1 MRSLTLVIALSTVGL
16 ACSSDSPTELLPAS
30 YIDKLRIL
38 AIKAEPPEAAPGENV
53 ILSAL
58 VADPWTGIRRVG
70 YLWVQCDPSTEG
82 ALGNACAQ
90 QDTLRSL
97 NPRELPEGVRVFPLF
112 IDFAFYRAP
121 FNSLDGLDVDS
132 IERHRGLT
140 ATILLV
146 AWEGG
151 NLEDL
156 QDPDVMRQSQMAIKR
171 IRIVDPQQTPNE
183 NPRLASLTLNGAPFD
198 GLDIP
203 EVKAG
208 STIELSATSTEESV
222 QAFTR
227 ILPDGSIEEQVE
239 QNVFSWYT
247 RGGRFTQGLSYS
259 SRTQSGDPIGLEL
272 PELETLPNDMLDV
285 WVVLRD
291 ARGGTDWAKRR
302 LKLVE

>member
-1 MRSLTLVIALSTVGL
+1 MRHLTLAIALATVGL
-16 ACSSDSPTELLPAS
+16 GCSNEPEVELKPAS

-38 AIKAEPPEAAPGENV
+38 AIKAEPPEAAPGENI
-53 ILSAL
+53 ILSTL
-58 VADPWTGIRRVG
+58 VADPYGSVRRVG

-82 ALGNACAQ
+82 TFGNACAQ
-90 QDTLRSL
+90 QDTLRTL
-97 NPRELPEGVRVFPLF
+97 NPNELPEGVRIFPLF
-112 IDFAFYRAP
+112 FDFAFYRAP
-121 FNSLDGLDVDS
+121 FGVLNELDVDS
-132 IERHRGLT
+132 IERRRGLT

-156 QDPDVMRQSQMAIKR
+156 QNPEVMRQMAIKR
-171 IRIVDPQQTPNE
+171 IRIADPQQTPNR
-183 NPRLASLTLNGAPFD
+183 NPEISSLTLNGQPFD
-198 GLDIP
+198 AFDVPKI
-203 EVKAG
+203 KAG

-222 QAFTR
+222 QTFTR
-227 ILPDGSIEEQVE
+227 LLPDGSTEEQVE

-259 SRTQSGDPIGLEL
+259 SRTDSGDPIGLEL
-272 PELETLPNDMLDV
+272 PELETLPNDIVDV

-302 LKLVE
+302 LQLIE